1 VDGGGVTQIIADK
14 PAARWLPARH
24 RFAITRLIVF
34 AVGRYIPSRMNAE
47 HMLLAVD
54 RDQSAIENYTIS
66 ILFLATSAC
75 YVGAALPLSLAWSIV
90 LAIPI
95 AAFVIQLPIYFGATS
110 AILMALQFC
119 AAAYFATAIGPI
131 HYVAWLSLMVFATNA
146 MAWVVDRAC
155 GI

>member
-1 VDGGGVTQIIADK
+1 MTQIIADK

-24 RFAITRLIVF
+24 HFALTRLIVL
-34 AVGRYIPSRMNAE
+34 AVGRYLPAKMNAE
-47 HMLLAVD
+47 HLLLAVD
-54 RDQSAIENYTIS
+54 RDQSAIENYALS
-66 ILFLATSAC
+66 IWFLATSAC
-75 YVGAALPLSLAWSIV
+75 YVGATLPLSLAWSII
-90 LAIPI
+90 LSIPI

-131 HYVAWLSLMVFATNA
+131 HYVAWLSLMAFATNA
-146 MAWVVDRAC
+146 MAWVVAKAC